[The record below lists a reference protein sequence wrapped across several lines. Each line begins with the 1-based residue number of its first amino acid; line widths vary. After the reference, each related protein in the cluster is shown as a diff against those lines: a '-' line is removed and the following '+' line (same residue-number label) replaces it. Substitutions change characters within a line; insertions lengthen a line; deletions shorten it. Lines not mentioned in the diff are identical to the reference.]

1 MLKLVTAQMCTF
13 PVFPSGMDSLQL
25 VMGEQKKK
33 FTDIFKS
40 GGNIL
45 GQCASKALK

>member
-1 MLKLVTAQMCTF
+1 MAIKKEFDNSKCLAAYADTDFGPRGWT
-13 PVFPSGMDSLQL
+13 
-25 VMGEQKKK
+25 KKK